1 MSKVRTIFRCA
12 SCGAGASKWAGRCGS
27 CGEWN
32 SMHEELDGPTV
43 ATLSVRPAEPAIAI
57 TDVDPSEWASR
68 PTGIPELDR
77 VLGGGLVPG
86 SVTLVGGEPGIGKST
101 LLLQLLASLARGGA
115 RCLLASGEESRQ
127 QVRLRAERL
136 DALHPLVFL
145 AAENNL
151 ASLFGQI
158 DAVVPDIVV
167 VDSIQTIADPA
178 LASSPG
184 SVGQVRECAN
194 ALVRMAKER
203 DITVIL
209 VGHVTKE
216 GSLAGPRVLEH
227 VVDTVL
233 SFEGDRHHALRLLRA
248 VKHRFGAT
256 GELGI
261 FEMVE
266 AGLIGVADP
275 GALLLGDRK
284 HGASGSVVA
293 CTMEGQRPLLV
304 ETQALVTP
312 TTSPNPRR
320 TSTGVDG
327 NRVALL
333 LAVLT
338 QRAQTVLSWCDVFAS
353 VVGGVRLT
361 EPAADLAL
369 ALALAS
375 AHSEVVVPS
384 DVVAIGEV
392 GLAGEVRSVS
402 HMTRRLSE
410 AARLGFVTAIVPA
423 STPDFDGPI
432 SLLRVATLGEAVRE
446 LGLRSPAGAKKSV
459 RPAPAGSGAGGGGP
473 SDDDEPNG
481 NRWSPPR
488 APWFRS
494 SGYGTE
500 RSGPADRT
508 AGDPYD
514 RYRPDLDRFEQGPV
528 DPFDS

>member
-1 MSKVRTIFRCA
+1 
-12 SCGAGASKWAGRCGS
+12 
-27 CGEWN
+27 
-32 SMHEELDGPTV
+32 MHEELDGP
-43 ATLSVRPAEPAIAI
+43 ATNAVSVRPSEAAIPI
-57 TDVDPSEWASR
+57 SDVDPSAWASR
-68 PTGIPELDR
+68 PTGIAELDR

-86 SVTLVGGEPGIGKST
+86 SVTLLGGEPGIGKST
-101 LLLQLLASLARGGA
+101 LLLQLLGSLARGGV

-136 DALHPLVFL
+136 DALHPSVWI

-151 ASLFGQI
+151 AALFGHI
-158 DAVVPDIVV
+158 DDVKPEVLV
-167 VDSIQTIADPA
+167 VDSIQTLADPA

-256 GELGI
+256 GELGL

-275 GALLLGDRK
+275 GALFLGDRQ

-304 ETQALVTP
+304 ETQALVTSTMAP
-312 TTSPNPRR
+312 MPRR
-320 TSTGVDG
+320 TATGVDS
-327 NRVALL
+327 NRIALL
-333 LAVLT
+333 LAVLAE
-338 QRAQTVLSWCDVFAS
+338 RAQTQLSFCDVFAS

-375 AHSEVVVPS
+375 AHSEVPVPT
-384 DVVAIGEV
+384 DVVAIGEI
-392 GLAGEVRSVS
+392 GLAGEVRSVA
-402 HMTRRLSE
+402 HMSRRLAE
-410 AARLGFVTAIVPA
+410 ATRLGFRTAIVPA
-423 STPDFDGPI
+423 STPDIDGPL
-432 SLLRVATLGEAVRE
+432 SLLRVATIGEAVRQ
-446 LGLRSPAGAKKSV
+446 LALKSSAGAKKSQ
-459 RPAPAGSGAGGGGP
+459 RQSPTGGASGGERGGP
-473 SDDDEPNG
+473 Q
-481 NRWSPPR
+481 
-488 APWFRS
+488 APWFRN
-494 SGYGTE
+494 
-500 RSGPADRT
+500 DRGSK
-508 AGDPYD
+508 AGGDQ
-514 RYRPDLDRFEQGPV
+514 YRPDLDRAEQELSDPYAADGD
-528 DPFDS
+528 DPF

>member
-1 MSKVRTIFRCA
+1 
-12 SCGAGASKWAGRCGS
+12 
-27 CGEWN
+27 
-32 SMHEELDGPTV
+32 MHEELDGPSQSPV
-43 ATLSVRPAEPAIAI
+43 SLRPAERAIPI
-57 TDVDPSEWASR
+57 SDVDPTEWVSR
-68 PTGIPELDR
+68 ATGIAELDR

-86 SVTLVGGEPGIGKST
+86 SVTLLGGEPGIGKST
-101 LLLQLLASLARGGA
+101 LLLQLVASLARNGA
-115 RCLLASGEESRQ
+115 RCLIASGEESRQ

-136 DALHPLVFL
+136 GALHPSVWI
-145 AAENNL
+145 AAEN
-151 ASLFGQI
+151 SLPNVFGHI
-158 DAVVPDIVV
+158 DDVKPDIVV

-256 GELGI
+256 GELGL

-266 AGLIGVADP
+266 SGLEGVGDP
-275 GALLLGDRK
+275 GALFLGDRQ

-304 ETQALVTP
+304 ETQALVTA
-312 TTSPNPRR
+312 TTAPMPRR
-320 TSTGVDG
+320 TATGVDSG
-327 NRVALL
+327 RVALL
-333 LAVLT
+333 LAVLAE
-338 QRAQTVLSWCDVFAS
+338 RAHTVLSFCDVFAS

-375 AHSEVVVPS
+375 AFSEVPVPS
-384 DVVAIGEV
+384 DVVAIGEI

-402 HMTRRLSE
+402 HMNRRLAE
-410 AARLGFVTAIVPA
+410 ATRLGFRSAIVPM
-423 STPDFDGPI
+423 STPDIEGPL
-432 SLLRVATLGEAVRE
+432 SLLRVATLKDAVKE
-446 LGLRSPAGAKKSV
+446 MGLKS
-459 RPAPAGSGAGGGGP
+459 AAGSRKSQRPSREGGGGGGGS
-473 SDDDEPNG
+473 SDTSGGGSGRSSDG
-481 NRWSPPR
+481 YK
-488 APWFRS
+488 APWFRNGAS
-494 SGYGTE
+494 SGGSNNYSINDDRSERDSYDNYTE
-500 RSGPADRT
+500 D
-508 AGDPYD
+508 
-514 RYRPDLDRFEQGPV
+514 
-528 DPFDS
+528 DPF

>member
-1 MSKVRTIFRCA
+1 
-12 SCGAGASKWAGRCGS
+12 
-27 CGEWN
+27 
-32 SMHEELDGPTV
+32 MHEEFDGPPASGAV
-43 ATLSVRPAEPAIAI
+43 SVRPSEAAIPI
-57 TDVDPSEWASR
+57 SDVDPTAWASR
-68 PTGIPELDR
+68 PTGIGELDR

-86 SVTLVGGEPGIGKST
+86 SVTLLGGEPGIGKST

-136 DALHPLVFL
+136 DALHPSLWL

-151 ASLFGQI
+151 ASLFGHL
-158 DAVVPDIVV
+158 DDVKPDVLV
-167 VDSIQTIADPA
+167 VDSIQTLADPA

-203 DITVIL
+203 DITVML

-256 GELGI
+256 GELGL

-275 GALLLGDRK
+275 GAMFLGDRQ

-304 ETQALVTP
+304 ETQALVTA
-312 TTSPNPRR
+312 TTSPMPRR
-320 TSTGVDG
+320 TATGVDSG
-327 NRVALL
+327 RIALL
-333 LAVLT
+333 LAVLAE
-338 QRAQTVLSWCDVFAS
+338 RAQTVLSFCDVFAS

-375 AHSEVVVPS
+375 AHSEVPVPT
-384 DVVAIGEV
+384 DVVAIGEI
-392 GLAGEVRSVS
+392 GLAGEVRSVA
-402 HMTRRLSE
+402 HMNRRLAE
-410 AARLGFVTAIVPA
+410 ATRLGFRTAIVPA
-423 STPDFDGPI
+423 STPDIEGPLT
-432 SLLRVATLGEAVRE
+432 LLRVATLGEAVRQ
-446 LGLRSPAGAKKSV
+446 LHLKSSAGSKKSQ
-459 RPAPAGSGAGGGGP
+459 RQSFNGGSGGRSAEGEGGGGYSSEAP
-473 SDDDEPNG
+473 WPRGVRGGGQSRSSDRYQQDFDRAEHDLFGPSGGISDD
-481 NRWSPPR
+481 
-488 APWFRS
+488 AF
-494 SGYGTE
+494 
-500 RSGPADRT
+500 
-508 AGDPYD
+508 
-514 RYRPDLDRFEQGPV
+514 
-528 DPFDS
+528 